1 MKIRDVRYRVL
12 EILPDRQI
20 LRILSEKV
28 INKGICPPPFPDED
42 WIQDSPVFTPGPGF
56 ASVTLFYDC
65 LSRISPDL
73 LFFTCN
79 KNYDHS
85 NVSVAIANNTNI
97 HPEACLYRANVMIP
111 ETSLESLRNHSPD
124 WKGALETGFEVQ
136 WRKNYAD
143 ECWKCNSSG
152 GACGFIYDDECWK
165 CNSSGGACGFI
176 YDQAYCYCPPG
187 KWSGP
192 EGKECRPHTGLTVGV
207 TVATIVLVSFIV
219 LRFKR
224 KSLSNHPRQGDKA
237 TIEAFIKNFG
247 SSAPKRY
254 SYREIKKI
262 TNKFQDNLGQ
272 GGFGKVY
279 KGKMSDGRFVAVKVL
294 NEFKGNG
301 EDFMNEVAS
310 ISRTSHVNIVTLLG
324 FCFERSKRALIY
336 EFMPHGSLDKFI
348 YSQGSNNQSRRLEW
362 KTLYDIVLGIARGLE
377 YLHQGCNTRILHFD
391 IKPHN
396 ILLDKNFCPK
406 ISDFGLSKLCERKE
420 SIISMACPRG
430 TVGYI
435 APEVYCRNFGGVSN
449 KSDVYS
455 YGMMVLEMVG
465 GRKNIDVG
473 VSQTSEVY
481 FPSWIY
487 EHIDQSMNLNLKR
500 VIAKEEEE
508 ITRKLIIV
516 SLWCIQHDP
525 CDRPS
530 MTKVL
535 EMLQG
540 SLQSLVIPPKPFVSS
555 LLRSPVINE

>member
-1 MKIRDVRYRVL
+1 M
-12 EILPDRQI
+12 ILAK
-20 LRILSEKV
+20 E
-28 INKGICPPPFPDED
+28 KGIPASTNVSSMKSHLSLSDKD
-42 WIQDSPVFTPGPGF
+42 QQGF
-56 ASVTLFYDC
+56 VDITIN
-65 LSRISPDL
+65 RT
-73 LFFTCN
+73 TCN
-79 KNYDHS
+79 YFLNPRAHILANRLPLVLSSDDFIRRRSAVLGS
-85 NVSVAIANNTNI
+85 NSKLQLNLII
-97 HPEACLYRANVMIP
+97 
-111 ETSLESLRNHSPD
+111 
-124 WKGALETGFEVQ
+124 
-136 WRKNYAD
+136 
-143 ECWKCNSSG
+143 
-152 GACGFIYDDECWK
+152 
-165 CNSSGGACGFI
+165 
-176 YDQAYCYCPPG
+176 
-187 KWSGP
+187 
-192 EGKECRPHTGLTVGV
+192 GLTVGV
-207 TVATIVLVSFIV
+207 TVVTIVLVSFIV

-224 KSLSNHPRQGDKA
+224 KSWSNHPRQGDKA

-279 KGKMSDGRFVAVKVL
+279 KGKMYDGRFVAVKVL
-294 NEFKGNG
+294 NESKGNG

-362 KTLYDIVLGIARGLE
+362 KTLYDIALGIARGLE

-396 ILLDKNFCPK
+396 ILLDKKFCPK

-420 SIISMACPRG
+420 SIISMACARG
-430 TVGYI
+430 TVEYI
-435 APEVYCRNFGGVSN
+435 APKVFCRNFGGVSY
-449 KSDVYS
+449 KSD
-455 YGMMVLEMVG
+455 EK
-465 GRKNIDVG
+465 KNIDVG

-500 VIAKEEEE
+500 VIAEEEEE

-525 CDRPS
+525 CDRAS